1 MDSKIKN
8 NIKMSL
14 EAKRLL
20 QKQLLI
26 LPIISNSI
34 QKVGVKNYRKNDHW
48 AWYVFPTT
56 KLVHQTQLKLHYV
69 MRQMRIYY

>member
-34 QKVGVKNYRKNDHW
+34 QKVGVKNYRKKIVNN
-48 AWYVFPTT
+48 
-56 KLVHQTQLKLHYV
+56 
-69 MRQMRIYY
+69 